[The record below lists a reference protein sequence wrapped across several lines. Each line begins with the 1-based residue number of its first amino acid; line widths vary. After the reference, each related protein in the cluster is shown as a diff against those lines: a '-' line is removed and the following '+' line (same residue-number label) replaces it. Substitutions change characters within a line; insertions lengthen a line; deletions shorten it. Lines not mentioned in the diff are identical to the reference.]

1 MSRRVYVIAVTG
13 EMDASLRDA
22 FEDVEIT
29 VDHSV
34 TRLRVVSA
42 DPSVVHGVLHRI
54 DVLGLDLLDLHQVA
68 DGRPA

>member
-1 MSRRVYVIAVTG
+1 MSRRVYVITVTG

-34 TRLRVVSA
+34 TRLRVVSP

-54 DVLGLDLLDLHQVA
+54 EVLGLDLLDLHQV
-68 DGRPA
+68 DEGQPA